1 MVVGAR
7 QNFQY
12 FRRVPNR
19 ALSKS
24 LHGDFALIN

>member
-7 QNFQY
+7 QHFQY
-12 FRRVPNR
+12 FRKVPNR